1 LLHIIP
7 LQVVAQDLRPGNL
20 TAEQGIEHPTGEGS
34 ALKGKSVLV
43 VDDEQAVREVLREY
57 LMQEGYDVETAKNG
71 ADALDIIESGGQN
84 FDCVI
89 ADVRM
94 PHMDGLTL
102 LRGLKAINPSTPVIM
117 LTAYASIDSAVEAL
131 RIGAFNFI
139 QKPVVL
145 DHLSKVLRDAVA
157 AQGRAERRRAA
168 LPNLQYKLS
177 YHGRCSP
184 THIESIVDRIYELA
198 TSIECL
204 DESEEMGFRSAIQSA
219 LFNAV
224 IHGNKNDMSKSL
236 QVDGTFSIDKCAVAI
251 EDEGEGFDHKTLL
264 ARSDNPA
271 PDTQRDGGLDRILG
285 FMDEVSFNDTGN
297 RITMV
302 KKRQ

>member
-1 LLHIIP
+1 M
-7 LQVVAQDLRPGNL
+7 
-20 TAEQGIEHPTGEGS
+20 
-34 ALKGKSVLV
+34 KGKSVLV
-43 VDDEQAVREVLREY
+43 VDDEEAVREVLLEY
-57 LMQEGYDVETAKNG
+57 LMQEGYEVETAKNG
-71 ADALDIIESGGQN
+71 ADALDIIENGRQN

-157 AQGRAERRRAA
+157 AQGRAERKRAA
-168 LPNLQYKLS
+168 LPNLEYKLS

-198 TSIECL
+198 SSIECL
-204 DESEEMGFRSAIQSA
+204 DESEEMGFRSAVQSA

-224 IHGNKNDMSKSL
+224 IHGNRNDMTKSL
-236 QVDGTFSIDKCAVAI
+236 QVDGAFSIDQCTVAI
-251 EDEGEGFDHKTLL
+251 EDEGEGFDYNSYFTEDGCPRPVSHK
-264 ARSDNPA
+264 N
-271 PDTQRDGGLDRILG
+271 GGLERILT
-285 FMDEVSFNDTGN
+285 FMDEVNFNGKGN
-297 RITMV
+297 QTVMV
-302 KKRQ
+302 KKRR